1 MRRFCAEEAVF
12 RGRQNKMRRFCAE
25 EISQRRV
32 RGRNFVEREIF
43 LILQTE
49 RTAVRGNKVE
59 NMKKTYMILTALL
72 MVVACGGPEQE
83 NIEETTE
90 TQEQSNP
97 LGFDPDPLRCDEG
110 KVKNGQFFSTLLG
123 SLGMSAQEAYNL
135 TQACADVFD
144 VKTLRVGNAYKA
156 YYGAD
161 SHIADAPQSDNAN
174 ATTQNEEENATAQHD
189 SKNVTTQ
196 PDRDKLQYL
205 VYDRDRTS
213 CIVFRCQEPYES
225 WVYEKPVTVEPKYA
239 DVTINTSLWVDMR
252 NAGVS
257 PELIISLSDIYAWTV
272 DFFGLQKGDRFRVLY
287 DEKSC
292 DGEVV
297 AVDTVRYAI
306 FSHDSQEFP
315 CIMFDQKDGGNIYW
329 NEKGESMRKA
339 FLKAPLKFS
348 RISSGFSYARK
359 HPVTRKV
366 RPHTGVDYA
375 APKGTPVMTIGD
387 GVITSM
393 KYEGAGGNTI
403 RIRHNSVYSTAYLH
417 LSGYAKGLKTG
428 QRVRQGQ
435 VIGYVGSTGRS
446 TGPHLDFRVWK
457 NGSPINPLKMQSP
470 PAEPLK
476 EANSSDFRQQYEKY
490 RAQTAAVQA
499 RDIADKLFEIL

>member
-1 MRRFCAEEAVF
+1 MMRNLYAILIFLAVMVSC
-12 RGRQNKMRRFCAE
+12 GESAQQENKLE
-25 EISQRRV
+25 
-32 RGRNFVEREIF
+32 NVERVHID
-43 LILQTE
+43 
-49 RTAVRGNKVE
+49 NH
-59 NMKKTYMILTALL
+59 
-72 MVVACGGPEQE
+72 
-83 NIEETTE
+83 
-90 TQEQSNP
+90 
-97 LGFDPDPLRCDEG
+97 LGFIPDSLECVEG
-110 KVKNGQFFSTLLG
+110 KVKNGQFFSTLMNG
-123 SLGMSAQEAYNL
+123 LGMGAQAAYDL
-135 TQACADVFD
+135 TQACQGVFD

-156 YYGAD
+156 YYN
-161 SHIADAPQSDNAN
+161 STQDAQ
-174 ATTQNEEENATAQHD
+174 QHTD
-189 SKNVTTQ
+189 I
-196 PDRDKLQYL
+196 QYL
-205 VYDRDRTS
+205 VYERDRTS
-213 CIVFRCQEPYES
+213 NVVFKCRPPYEVS
-225 WVYEKPVTVEPKYA
+225 IIQKPVVTEQRYA
-239 DVTINTSLWVDMR
+239 DVTINSSLWVDMS

-257 PELIISLSDIYAWTV
+257 PEMIISLSDIYAWTV
-272 DFFGLQKGDRFRVLY
+272 DFFGLQKGDRFRVFY

-297 AVDTVRYAI
+297 AVDTVRYAV
-306 FSHDSQEFP
+306 FSRGGQDLP

-403 RIRHNSVYSTAYLH
+403 RIRHNSIYSTAYLH
-417 LSGYAKGLKTG
+417 LSGYAKGLKVG

-476 EANSSDFRQQYEKY
+476 DANKDAFQRQYEKY
-490 RAQTAAVQA
+490 RAQISEVQA
-499 RDIADKLFEIL
+499 RDLANDMFDKL